1 MGLEYLIGGVAI
13 ALLAGYLFYVLVNAH
28 KF

>member
-1 MGLEYLIGGVAI
+1 MGLEYLIGGVII
-13 ALLAGYLFYVLVNAH
+13 ALLVISLLYMLVIAQ